1 TLFHDEPLYYCMPN
15 RAKMHNELYCSFAAG
30 IASRYNNKEVLT
42 FVRLQSSSMED
53 YKMHNE
59 TLLEL

>member
-1 TLFHDEPLYYCMPN
+1 
-15 RAKMHNELYCSFAAG
+15 MHNELYCSFAAG
-30 IASRYNNKEVLT
+30 IASGYNNKEVLT